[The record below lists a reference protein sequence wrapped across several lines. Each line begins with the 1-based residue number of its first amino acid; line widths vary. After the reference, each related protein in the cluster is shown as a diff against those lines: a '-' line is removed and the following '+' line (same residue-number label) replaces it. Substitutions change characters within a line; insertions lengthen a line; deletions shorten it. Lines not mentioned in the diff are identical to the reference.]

1 MQKRFAK
8 SALSSALAVAI
19 FGMAVSAMAQEQGA
33 TPAQPQEAAADADKV
48 TQLDGVQVR
57 GFRQSIQY
65 STQAKRDSTG
75 FTDSIF
81 AEDIGK
87 FPDQNI
93 AESLMRIPGIQLQRD
108 VNGEGMNVAIRG
120 LGNSFTKTLINGG
133 EVATASV
140 GLVDGNGNREVDLNL
155 FPTEFF
161 NQLTVYKTSKA
172 SLQEGGIGGVVDMRS
187 VRPFDNPGT
196 HGVYNLQFNR
206 NEVVDKTSPQGSV
219 FGSWTNEQGT
229 FGVMAG
235 ASIIRGK
242 TGATG
247 FESVGWTNPGLT
259 WQQCGL
265 TPPAGTAA
273 NSQAP
278 ACNQYGGGNWSIPNT
293 VPNRQAVIDAG
304 LTPGQNIDQA
314 WLLAHN
320 PGLTIQQISEALIP
334 RLARPM
340 HTAGDNDRDAYVGSL
355 EWRPSDSAHYYLD
368 LMYSKK
374 HSVNNRIDMN
384 LIGRSGQM
392 IPIDMTIDGG
402 PAGSAQTDQNWTVQ
416 TATFTNAQY
425 FLEARPFIQ
434 DADYWRVNP
443 GATWWLG
450 ENDNVRIDAQASHSR
465 SEMTRSLPTFFVNSP
480 YTTVQYDGTGDLPVI
495 TSALDLNDPNAGW
508 TIAGGRFNTDSEAR
522 QTETTSAR
530 LDVQFGDDTRNL
542 KVGLY
547 YDEVY
552 RRLQSSGNANY
563 LAHVQAT
570 VSDAQLV
577 NYLKPG
583 PFGFVT
589 FDFDAF
595 KEATDWA
602 TYAANNTDSNNNAS
616 TGTPSGLIDENNF
629 GAYIEANGEWDVFD
643 RTLRYN
649 AGVRAVATDQEIS
662 GPVTIGGVRQYQTLY
677 GNYREILPSMNL
689 AWDVAD
695 DWVVRFAASKTM
707 TRPNPSSMLPATSF
721 TDPSATQASQGNPNL
736 KPYTSENFDLGA
748 EWYTGEEGLVA
759 LTLFQKEVTGYTYQG
774 TRTIPFLDLGIP
786 FEDLAQVQQ
795 DSLNLRG
802 GPANATVNVTQQV
815 NADAKLRIRGWEA
828 IWVQPLTFV
837 FDGLGFMANYSD
849 IDLSTQ
855 GAQAD
860 RLAGNLYG
868 IAPVMWNTTLYWEN
882 DAASIRL
889 SYNHSDGFPTSGLN
903 ENGVTY
909 ARRYFYEK
917 NQMDLSASYTFRSLP
932 TQPQLTLNIQN
943 LTREQSRGQYFAFE
957 NAPYEYYEPG
967 RTVMLGVRGSW

>member
-1 MQKRFAK
+1 L
-8 SALSSALAVAI
+8 SVALGAAI
-19 FGMAVSAMAQEQGA
+19 FGLASAAAIAQEQSPA
-33 TPAQPQEAAADADKV
+33 AQAEPAQAAAADPV
-48 TQLDGVQVR
+48 TELDSVQVK

-93 AESLMRIPGIQLQRD
+93 AESLMRVPGIQLQRD

-206 NEVVDKTSPQGSV
+206 NEVIDETSPQGSV
-219 FGSWTNEQGT
+219 FGSWTNESGT
-229 FGVMAG
+229 FGVMGG

-242 TGATG
+242 TAATG

-265 TPPAGTAA
+265 TPPAGTSAT
-273 NSQAP
+273 SQAP
-278 ACNQYGGGNWSIPNT
+278 ACNVYGGGNWSIPNT

-304 LTPGQNIDQA
+304 LTPGQTIDQA
-314 WLLAHN
+314 WLLAQN

-340 HTAGDNDRDAYVGSL
+340 HTAGDSNRDAYVASL

-368 LMYSKK
+368 LMYSEK
-374 HSVNNRIDMN
+374 HSVNNRIDVN

-392 IPIDMTIDGG
+392 IPLDMTIDGG
-402 PAGSAQTDQNWTVQ
+402 PAGSAATDQNWTVQ

-425 FLEARPFIQ
+425 FLEARPFVQ

-443 GATWWLG
+443 GATWWLS
-450 ENDNVRIDAQASHSR
+450 DNVRIDAQASHSR
-465 SEMTRSLPTFFVNSP
+465 SAMTRSLPTFFVNSP
-480 YTTVQYDGTGDLPVI
+480 YTTVTYDGTGALPVI
-495 TSALDLNDPNAGW
+495 TSDLDLNDPAAGW

-522 QTETTSAR
+522 DTETTSGR
-530 LDVQFGDDTRNL
+530 VDLQFGDDARNVR
-542 KVGLY
+542 VGLA
-547 YDEVY
+547 YDNIS
-552 RRLQSSGNANY
+552 RQLRSSGNPNY

-570 VSDAQLV
+570 ITDAELV
-577 NYLKPG
+577 QFLKPG
-583 PFGFVT
+583 PFGFIT

-595 KEATDWA
+595 KDATDWHE
-602 TYAANNTDSNNNAS
+602 YAAANADTNNNTS
-616 TGTPSGLIDENNF
+616 TGTPSGLIDEVNI
-629 GAYIEANGEWDVFD
+629 GAFAETNGEWDLFG
-643 RTLRYN
+643 RNLRYN
-649 AGVRAVATDQEIS
+649 AGVRVVATEQQIS
-662 GPVTIGGVRQYQTLY
+662 GPVTINGVRQYQTLD
-677 GNYREILPSMNL
+677 GSYREVLPSANL

-695 DWVVRFAASKTM
+695 DWVVRFAASRTM

-721 TDPSATQASQGNPNL
+721 TDPSATQASQGNPDL
-736 KPYTSENFDLGA
+736 KPYLSDNLDLGA
-748 EWYTGEEGLVA
+748 EWYTGDEGLVA
-759 LTLFQKEVTGYTYQG
+759 LTLFQKQVQGYTYQG
-774 TRTIPFLDLGIP
+774 TRTIPFLELGIP
-786 FEDLAQVQQ
+786 FEDLAQVQR
-795 DSLNLRG
+795 DSINLRG
-802 GPANATVNVTQQV
+802 GPAAATVNVTQQV
-815 NADAKLRIRGWEA
+815 NANAELRIRGWEA
-828 IWVQPLTFV
+828 IWVQPLGFL

-849 IDLSTQ
+849 IELSTH
-855 GAQAD
+855 GAQAAA
-860 RLAGNLYG
+860 LAGNLYG
-868 IAPVMWNTTLYWEN
+868 ISPTMWNATLYWEN
-882 DAASIRL
+882 SAASLRV
-889 SYNHSDGFPTSGLN
+889 SYNHSDPFPTSGLN

-909 ARRYFYEK
+909 ARRYFFEK
-917 NQMDLSASYTFRSLP
+917 NQLDLSASYTFRSLP

-967 RTVMLGVRGSW
+967 RTVILGVRGTW

>member
-65 STQAKRDSTG
+65 STEAKRDSTG

-93 AESLMRIPGIQLQRD
+93 AESLMRVPGIQLQRD

-140 GLVDGNGNREVDLNL
+140 GLIDGNGNREVDLNL

-161 NQLTVYKTSKA
+161 SQLTVNKSSKA

-196 HGVYNLQFNR
+196 HGVYNLQFDR
-206 NEVVDKTSPQGSV
+206 NEVVDKTSPRGSL
-219 FGSWTNEQGT
+219 FGSWTNEEGT
-229 FGVMAG
+229 FGVLGG

-247 FESVGWTNPGLT
+247 FESIGWTNPGLT

-265 TPPAGTAA
+265 TPPAGSAA

-278 ACNQYGGGNWSIPNT
+278 ACNVYGGGNWSIPNT
-293 VPNRQAVIDAG
+293 VPDRPSVIAAG
-304 LTPGQNIDQA
+304 LTPGQTIDQA
-314 WLLAHN
+314 WLLARN
-320 PGLTIQQISEALIP
+320 PGLTIEQISEALIP

-340 HTAGDNDRDAYVGSL
+340 HTAGDSDRDAYVASL
-355 EWRPSDSAHYYLD
+355 EWRPTEAANYYLD

-374 HSVNNRIDMN
+374 HTVNNRIDVN
-384 LIGRSGQM
+384 LIGRSGQL

-402 PAGSAQTDQNWTVQ
+402 DPGSAATGQNWVVQ
-416 TATFTNAQY
+416 TARFANAQY

-434 DADYWRVNP
+434 DADYWRINP
-443 GATWWLG
+443 GATWWIG
-450 ENDNVRIDAQASHSR
+450 DTVRIDAQASHSR
-465 SEMTRSLPTFFVNSP
+465 SEMDRSLPTFFVNSP
-480 YTTVQYDGTGDLPVI
+480 YTNVTYDGTGDLPVI
-495 TSALDLNDPNAGW
+495 VSELDLNDPSIGW
-508 TIAGGRFNTDSEAR
+508 TTAGGRFNTDSETR
-522 QTETTSAR
+522 ETETTSGR
-530 LDVQFGDDTRNL
+530 VDFQFGEDSRNL
-542 KVGLY
+542 RFGLA
-547 YDEVY
+547 YDEIS
-552 RRLQSSGNANY
+552 RRLTSSTNPDY
-563 LAHVQAT
+563 FAHVQAT
-570 VSDAQLV
+570 ISDAELV
-577 NYLKPG
+577 NFLKPG

-595 KEATDWA
+595 KDATDWHE
-602 TYAANNTDSNNNAS
+602 YAAQNTDTNNNTS
-616 TGTPSGLIDENNF
+616 TGTPSGGIAETNI
-629 GAYIEANGEWDVFD
+629 GAYIEANGDWELFG
-643 RTLRYN
+643 RNLRYN
-649 AGVRAVATDQEIS
+649 AGVRFVATQQDIT
-662 GPVTIGGVRQYQTLY
+662 GPVTIGGVRQYQTLS
-677 GNYREILPSMNL
+677 GDYRESLPSMNL

-695 DWVVRFAASKTM
+695 DWVVRFAASRTM

-721 TDPSATQASQGNPNL
+721 TDPSATQASQGNPDL
-736 KPYTSENFDLGA
+736 KPYLSDNLDLGA
-748 EWYTGEEGLVA
+748 EWYTGDEGLVA
-759 LTLFQKEVTGYTYQG
+759 FTLFQKEVEGYTYQG
-774 TRTIPFLDLGIP
+774 TRTIPFLQLGIP
-786 FEDLAQVQQ
+786 YDDLGDTQRAAI
-795 DSLNLRG
+795 DLRG
-802 GPANATVNVTQQV
+802 GPNAATVNVTQQV

-828 IWVQPLTFV
+828 IWVQPLDFV
-837 FDGLGFMANYSD
+837 LDGLGFMANYSD
-849 IDLSTQ
+849 IDLSTH
-855 GAQAD
+855 GAQASA
-860 RLAGNLYG
+860 LAGNLYG

-882 DAASIRL
+882 NAASIRV
-889 SYNHSDGFPTSGLN
+889 SYNHSDSFPTSGLN

-909 ARRYFYEK
+909 ARRYFYDK
-917 NQMDLSASYTFRSLP
+917 DQLDLSASYTFHSLP
-932 TQPQLTLNIQN
+932 TTPQLTLNIQN
-943 LTREQSRGQYFAFE
+943 LTEEQSRGQYFAFE

-967 RTVMLGVRGSW
+967 RTVMLGVRGTW